1 MTHSIFVSLT
11 QSYYIGSLSSIT
23 AFTPTKTFAT
33 KTAYLMTF
41 DITAS
46 CLTYTYAW
54 STATTMT
61 NMGLSFTRTSTNEK
75 PSIGLTIGTKTIAIE
90 T

>member
-33 KTAYLMTF
+33 KTAYLMSY

-46 CLTYTYAW
+46 CLTYTYTW
-54 STATTMT
+54 SAPTIMT
-61 NMGLSFTRTSTNEK
+61 NIGLSFSRTSTSEK
-75 PSIGLTIGTKTIAIE
+75 PAIGLTIEAKTILLE